1 VLLERVDL
9 ADSTA
14 VAKVL
19 AAPIAYVLWSAA
31 CDADWKAFVARRD
44 VTSEIVELAPVGVL
58 DGRGTR
64 PALIVE
70 QCVADFSQWFA
81 LDAAELIALVLA
93 EERGKTWRVERTTCR
108 SSDASA

>member
-1 VLLERVDL
+1 LRPE
-9 ADSTA
+9 
-14 VAKVL
+14 
-19 AAPIAYVLWSAA
+19 APPREVQGQVVGRSHRHRN
-31 CDADWKAFVARRD
+31 ADWKASVARRD
-44 VTSEIVELAPVGVL
+44 VTSAIVELAPVGGL

-93 EERGKTWRVERTTCR
+93 EERGKTWRVERTTR
-108 SSDASA
+108 